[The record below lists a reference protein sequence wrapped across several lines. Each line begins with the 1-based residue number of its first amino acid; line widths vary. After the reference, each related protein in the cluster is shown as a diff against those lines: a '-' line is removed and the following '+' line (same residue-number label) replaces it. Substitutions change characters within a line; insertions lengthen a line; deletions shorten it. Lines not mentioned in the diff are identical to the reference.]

1 MEPKTAPD
9 LARAAYFAYEVKDR
23 SLIEPLLSEDF
34 TFSSPLDDNIGRQA
48 YFERCWPN
56 AENHRAFR
64 IERCFS
70 EGSEAFVTYTC
81 ERTDGAKF
89 RNTEFFKTDGFRIR
103 HVDVYFGRDTA
114 AAVAET
120 AVRAIV
126 DATVQAIREKDAA
139 ALLTHYAENVRAFDL
154 LVPLQYAGVDA
165 LRERV
170 QAWLSSFEGSLE
182 YDLHELRIAASD
194 GTAFAH
200 SLNHVRGSQSSGPV
214 DMWWRATLGLE
225 KIDETW
231 RITHAHSSVPFE
243 METGKAAVGLRP

>member
-9 LARAAYFAYEVKDR
+9 LIRAAYFAYEVKDR

-56 AENHRAFR
+56 SENHRAFR

-70 EGSEAFVTYTC
+70 EGNEAFVTYTC

-103 HVDVYFGRDTA
+103 HVEVYFGRDTA
-114 AAVAET
+114 ALAAET

-126 DATVQAIREKDAA
+126 EATVQAIRAKDAA
-139 ALLTHYAENVRAFDL
+139 ALMAHYAEDVRAFDL
-154 LVPLQYAGVDA
+154 LVPLEYTGSST
-165 LRERV
+165 LHERAA
-170 QAWLSSFEGSLE
+170 AWLSSFEGPVQ

-200 SLNHVRGSQSSGPV
+200 SLNHVRGRQSTGEV
-214 DMWWRATLGLE
+214 DMWWRATLGFE
-225 KIDETW
+225 KREGTW
-231 RITHAHSSVPFE
+231 RITHGHSSVPFE